1 MAKRKYSTRK
11 RRSNKKNQDWFFK
24 IAVLTL
30 MLFIAVYSVFSL
42 KGAKNQLAVYQEST
56 TVQFV
61 GKASHAAH
69 QIAQQNQLYT
79 SIMLAQAILESTNGQ
94 SKLSQE
100 PYFNFFGI
108 KGSYNGKSVVLQTTE
123 DDGNGNHYKI
133 DAKFRAYGTMK
144 NGFSDYANVLSDPL
158 YKDVHKYQ
166 SRTYEEATSV
176 LTGRYATDTTY
187 DSKLN
192 QLIASYHLY
201 YFDYPF

>member
-1 MAKRKYSTRK
+1 MAKRKYSTK
-11 RRSNKKNQDWFFK
+11 RRRSSKKSQNRFFK
-24 IAVLTL
+24 TGVLIL
-30 MLFIAVYSVFSL
+30 MFFSAVYSVFSL
-42 KGAKNQLAVYQEST
+42 KVAKNQLAVYQEST
-56 TVQFV
+56 TVQFI
-61 GKASHAAH
+61 GKSSHAAH
-69 QIAQQNQLYT
+69 QIAQKNQLYT

-108 KGSYNGKSVVLQTTE
+108 KGSYNGKSIILPTNE
-123 DDGNGNHYKI
+123 DDGNGNLYKI
-133 DAKFRAYGTMK
+133 DAKFRAYGTMQ

-158 YKDVHKYQ
+158 YKAVHKYQ
-166 SRTYEEATSV
+166 ARTYEDATSV
-176 LTGRYATDTTY
+176 LTGTYATDTSY